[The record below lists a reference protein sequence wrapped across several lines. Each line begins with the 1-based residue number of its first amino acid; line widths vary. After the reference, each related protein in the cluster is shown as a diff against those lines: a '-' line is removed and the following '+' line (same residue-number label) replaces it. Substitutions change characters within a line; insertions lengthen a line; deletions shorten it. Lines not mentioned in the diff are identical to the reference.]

1 MHATKLD
8 LRIWIAAIFLVLTS
22 SKGISSVVMA
32 RILGVNQKTAWKLGH
47 AIRELMDDRAAVSAR
62 LNGVVEVDE
71 AYVGGARKFKKGV
84 KNKRGRGTGKP
95 MVLVAADRTGQAKA
109 TLIPNVQGATLGPIM
124 KEWIDPS
131 SALMTDSNTAFRKIG
146 RNFVSHH
153 TVNHGKRQY
162 SRTSKGAHINT
173 VEAVNSQVQ
182 RALIGVYHRLGRQPL
197 QRYLDEI
204 LWRWNHRQQ
213 EVKIRNRKTASGT
226 KAIATTVWK
235 LIPVVEQ
242 MRGLLCCAVGRQV
255 RRTPQWGLR
264 WPKSAGNLC
273 ENFYDLTRASRL
285 RSLLEKLG
293 IWTASTALI
302 AVMTFV
308 LGIFAGMSIEHI
320 NTEIDHCFDETS
332 GRFVAD
338 TAARSIICPK
348 DSR

>member
-1 MHATKLD
+1 MITELKSVRDIWKKMPSERHARIFLEEMIWPSGRHCPHCGSLSSTPIRGRTARPGLYQCAERECRLQFTVTTKTPMHATKLD

-47 AIRELMDDRAAVSAR
+47 AIRELMDDRDAVSAR
-62 LNGVVEVDE
+62 LAGVVEVDE
-71 AYVGGARKFKKGV
+71 AYVGGAPKFKKGV

-109 TLIPNVQGATLGPIM
+109 TLIPNAQGATLGPIM

-131 SALMTDSNTAFRKIG
+131 SALMTDSNTAYRKIG
-146 RNFVSHH
+146 RSFASHN

-162 SRTSKGAHINT
+162 SRPSKGAHINT

-182 RALIGVYHRLGRQPL
+182 RALIGVYHRLGRQHL

-213 EVKIRNRKTASGT
+213 EVKIRNQKTSSGT
-226 KAIATTVWK
+226 KTIATTVWK
-235 LIPVVEQ
+235 PIPVVEQ

-255 RRTPQWGLR
+255 RRTPEWGLR
-264 WPKSAGNLC
+264 WP
-273 ENFYDLTRASRL
+273 
-285 RSLLEKLG
+285 
-293 IWTASTALI
+293 
-302 AVMTFV
+302 
-308 LGIFAGMSIEHI
+308 
-320 NTEIDHCFDETS
+320 
-332 GRFVAD
+332 
-338 TAARSIICPK
+338 
-348 DSR
+348 